1 MTKDADEV
9 AVRRP
14 VRVRIG
20 QALMALAA
28 VSAFVAALSDVATV
42 VNAPASTTV
51 VETWRL
57 CGFALF
63 TGLFALLAARPSG
76 YRGLWELAIA
86 NKLALTAAAVGFAAH
101 GHITGTSQVLLWDGS
116 LTVLLIVA
124 YIACQ
129 PWRKAQYIPVA
140 DGSGTGGI
148 AGRSGG
154 RASGQ
159 VGHARVR

>member
-1 MTKDADEV
+1 MAEHADEV
-9 AVRRP
+9 AAPRP
-14 VRVRIG
+14 ARVRVG

-28 VSAFVAALSDVATV
+28 VSAFAAALSDIGTVAH
-42 VNAPASTTV
+42 APASTAV

-101 GHITGTSQVLLWDGS
+101 GGIPGTSQVLLWDGS

-129 PWRKAQYIPVA
+129 PWRKVPYAVIP
-140 DGSGTGGI
+140 SGELGYWRTF
-148 AGRSGG
+148 
-154 RASGQ
+154 RA
-159 VGHARVR
+159 

>member
-1 MTKDADEV
+1 MAKNAYEV
-9 AVRRP
+9 AAPRP
-14 VRVRIG
+14 ARVRIG

-28 VSAFVAALSDVATV
+28 VSAFVAAVSDIATV
-42 VNAPASTTV
+42 VNAPASTAV

-86 NKLALTAAAVGFAAH
+86 NKLALTAAGVGYAVH
-101 GHITGTSQVLLWDGS
+101 GHIDGTSQVLLWDGS

-129 PWRKAQYIPVA
+129 PWRKARYAAVA
-140 DGSGTGGI
+140 DAPGPART
-148 AGRSGG
+148 AGG
-154 RASGQ
+154 R
-159 VGHARVR
+159 VLARSATRR